1 MSIDEQLV
9 KELNALRQRNLH
21 RSLRTSQP
29 LSDGYL
35 QFGGKRLLNLASNDY
50 LGLCE
55 DLELPDDSRGAG
67 ATASRLIVGNHPGFD
82 ALEADVA
89 ELKGTEAALVFG
101 SGYLANIGI
110 IPALLGRHDAAFSD
124 RFNHASIVDGIR
136 LSGANHYRY
145 VHNDLAHLDQLL
157 SEHASHRRKLIVTD
171 TVFSMDG
178 DIANLQRLV
187 ELKEKHNAILMID
200 EAHSS
205 GVFGA
210 RGAGLAD
217 AAGIADRIDVQMGTF
232 SKAYGCY
239 GAYAAGSATMI
250 DYLVNHVRTVVYT
263 TGLPPIVVELIRQ
276 SLAKSSAEQ
285 WRRERLEENAVFMR
299 QALREAGL
307 DIGGS
312 TTQIIPVI
320 VGDAGRAV
328 EVGDNLQAAGIAA
341 IAIRPPTVPEGTARI
356 RLSMSAKHQRTDLEQ
371 AAATITRAV
380 AK

>member
-1 MSIDEQLV
+1 MPIDKQLIE
-9 KELNALRQRNLH
+9 ELEALRRRNLH
-21 RSLRTSQP
+21 RCLRTSQP
-29 LSDGYL
+29 LGDGYL
-35 QFGGKRLLNLASNDY
+35 QFDGKRLLNLASNDY

-55 DLELPDDSRGAG
+55 DLELPDDGDGAG
-67 ATASRLIVGNHPGFD
+67 ATASRLIVGNHPGCD
-82 ALEADVA
+82 ELEADVA
-89 ELKGTEAALVFG
+89 ELKGTGAALVFG

-124 RFNHASIVDGIR
+124 RLNHASIVDGIR
-136 LSGANHYRY
+136 LSGANHHRY
-145 VHNDLAHLDQLL
+145 AHNDLAHLDQLL

-171 TVFSMDG
+171 ALFSMDG
-178 DIANLQRLV
+178 DVADLHRLV
-187 ELKEKHNAILMID
+187 ELKEQHDAVLMID
-200 EAHSS
+200 EAHSG

-217 AAGIADRIDVQMGTF
+217 AAGIADRVDVQMGTF

-250 DYLVNHVRTVVYT
+250 DYLVNHVRTVAYT
-263 TGLPPIVVELIRQ
+263 TALPPVVVELIRQ
-276 SLAKSSAEQ
+276 SLAKSAAEQ
-285 WRRERLEENAVFMR
+285 WRRERLEENAAIVR

-328 EVGDNLQAAGIAA
+328 EVGNELQAGGIAA
-341 IAIRPPTVPEGTARI
+341 VAIRPPTVPEGTARI
-356 RLSMSAKHQRTDLEQ
+356 RLSVSAKHQRADLEQ
-371 AAATITRAV
+371 AVATIIRVV